1 MKINLLDRLVCACSA
16 TIRSLRMNFRAAST
30 ISCLTA
36 LGLSCNPAAAQDVR
50 IEHVIVVSPER
61 SLPMRDATVYIH
73 DDRIV
78 SISPARSVEAR
89 RSKTNAEVIDGHGL
103 YLSPGL
109 IDSHVH
115 TNDVPGMTTE
125 QEQAHPD
132 IASATREQIPRSY
145 LYFGFTTLIDLISTP
160 AAIAQWN
167 AREIH
172 PDIYFCG
179 GAPIVDGYP
188 MNWAP
193 KPQRYRPF
201 PYMIVQRG
209 EESSAPEGIDP
220 ASHTPEAVVSRMKAD
235 GALCVKSFYERGF
248 GDDQTIP
255 VPRLDT
261 IRALVQ
267 AAHAAKMPVFLHA
280 NGSDAQA
287 FALEAGVDIIA
298 HGLWHWNGEP
308 KTATELTPA
317 VTKILDHVLQTQVGW
332 QPTMQV
338 LYGERDLFDPAYLS
352 DPILLQVLP
361 ANYIAWCRSPEGQ
374 WFHQILS
381 DAILPKPTAESKIAE
396 SKTAE
401 SKDTAAQWSAARSF
415 YSAPM
420 ARHRNTTNYL
430 ATHGARLL
438 FGTDTPSAPTYAN
451 PPGLNG
457 WMEMHKLIDAGL
469 TPGQIFRAATIVN
482 AQALGLDG
490 EIGTVQPGKRANL
503 LLLRKDPTQ
512 TVDAYNDIVKVIL
525 RGRVI
530 DRAELAANRITDGA
544 RHGTQWRPGAGFGLS
559 GAVLEI
565 RDRNVPTD

>member
-1 MKINLLDRLVCACSA
+1 VGNFKRSDRVSSPSEEESRLFACPLLEDGLKTKLLNELVRACSA
-16 TIRSLRMNFRAAST
+16 AIRSLQVNLRAAST
-30 ISCLTA
+30 ISCLTMSCIAA
-36 LGLSCNPAAAQDVR
+36 LGLSCLSAAAQDVR
-50 IEHVIVVSPER
+50 IEHVTIVSPER
-61 SLPMRDATVYIH
+61 PSPLPDATVYVH
-73 DDRIV
+73 NDRIV
-78 SISPARSVEAR
+78 SISPARSVAKQ
-89 RSKTNAEVIDGHGL
+89 RSATRNEAEVIDGHGL
-103 YLSPGL
+103 YLAPGL

-115 TNDVPGMTTE
+115 LGSLPGMTAE

-145 LYFGFTTLIDLISTP
+145 LYFGFTTLIDLVSTP
-160 AAIAQWN
+160 AAVAQWN
-167 AREIH
+167 AHAVH
-172 PDIYFCG
+172 PDLYFCG

-188 MNWAP
+188 MNWVP
-193 KPQRYRPF
+193 KPQRYAGF
-201 PYMIVQRG
+201 PYLIVQRG
-209 EESSAPEGIDP
+209 DEASAPEGVDP
-220 ASHTPEAVVSRMKAD
+220 ATHTPEAVVSRMKAD
-235 GALCVKSFYERGF
+235 GALCVKSFYEAGF
-248 GDDQTIP
+248 GDQATIP

-287 FALEAGVDIIA
+287 FALDAGVDIIA

-308 KTATELTPA
+308 KTTSELTPA
-317 VTKILDHVLQTQVGW
+317 VKKILDNVLETKTGW

-338 LYGERDLFDPAYLS
+338 LYGERDQFDPAYLS
-352 DPILLQVLP
+352 DPMLLRALP
-361 ANYIAWCRSPEGQ
+361 ANYIAWCRSTEGQ
-374 WFHQILS
+374 WFHQILMN
-381 DAILPKPTAESKIAE
+381 DLLPKPLV
-396 SKTAE
+396 E
-401 SKDTAAQWSAARSF
+401 SKDAAAQWSAARSF
-415 YSAPM
+415 YSVPM

-457 WMEMHKLIDAGL
+457 WMEMHRLVDAGL

-482 AQALGLDG
+482 AQALGLDR

-512 TVDAYNDIVKVIL
+512 TIEAYDSIVKVIL

-530 DRAELAANRITDGA
+530 DRAALAANRTAD
-544 RHGTQWRPGAGFGLS
+544 
-559 GAVLEI
+559 
-565 RDRNVPTD
+565 